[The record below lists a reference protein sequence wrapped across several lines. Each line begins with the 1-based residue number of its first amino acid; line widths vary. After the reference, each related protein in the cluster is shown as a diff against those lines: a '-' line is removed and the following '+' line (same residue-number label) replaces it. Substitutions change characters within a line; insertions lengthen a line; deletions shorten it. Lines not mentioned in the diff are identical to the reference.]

1 MGTLIPLFNRK
12 RTPTKAPLTP
22 EQALRVK
29 LLTNSLEALKREE
42 RAIEEAITT
51 KCRDEIER
59 LNAIDSQMHKLKS
72 ELEELSGLPW
82 PGPSCSKG

>member
-1 MGTLIPLFNRK
+1 MGMLIPLFNRK
-12 RTPTKAPLTP
+12 RNPTRIPLSQ
-22 EQALRVK
+22 EQMLRVK

-42 RAIEEAITT
+42 KAIEETITT

-59 LNAIDSQMHKLKS
+59 LNAIDSQMQKLKV